1 MKKLLLS
8 LFVVAI
14 SFSTTAQKKAK
25 ASPSSKIV
33 QTVGLTD
40 ITAEFSRPGVKGRTI
55 FGDLVP
61 FGKVWRTGANENTKI
76 TFSKDV
82 TFSDKT
88 LKAGTYAL
96 FTTPN
101 KESWDII
108 FYSDATNWGT
118 PKEWDEA
125 KVALKI
131 SAKVDAV
138 PMKIETFTISFDDL
152 TMTSGVLG
160 ILWENTYVGAK
171 FEVKN

>member
-1 MKKLLLS
+1 MKKFLLG

-14 SFSTTAQKKAK
+14 SFSTTAQKKPK
-25 ASPSSKIV
+25 ASQYSKII
-33 QTVGLTD
+33 QTVGITD
-40 ITAEFSRPGVKGRTI
+40 VTVEFSRPLMKGRTI
-55 FGDLVP
+55 FGELVP

-82 TFSDKT
+82 TFSGKS

-96 FTTPN
+96 YTIPN
-101 KESWDII
+101 KESWDVI
-108 FYSDATNWGT
+108 FYSDATNWGN
-118 PKEWDEA
+118 PKEWDES
-125 KVALKI
+125 KVALKV
-131 SAKVDAV
+131 SAKVDSI

-160 ILWENTYVGAK
+160 LMWENTYVGAK